1 MHAGL
6 QPSPQLESHCAPKR
20 NPDSVR
26 TERAL
31 IGKASGVYIARGND
45 KLDMTASTLAGPST
59 VSGIVIAKGNTAL
72 HEALRFALESALADG
87 SYAKVMAD
95 FGVPEGVLTLE
106 QIRNPSPA

>member
-31 IGKASGVYIARGND
+31 EGVRD
-45 KLDMTASTLAGPST
+45 
-59 VSGIVIAKGNTAL
+59 AL
-72 HEALRFALESALADG
+72 SNKIKDRQAYRLVLNLGRTSVRREQVEALLQRKPVVGLQELFIIEKNGAIFRAFPD
-87 SYAKVMAD
+87 
-95 FGVPEGVLTLE
+95 PE
-106 QIRNPSPA
+106 QITPAPQAR